1 MIINHQ
7 GIRLNSQRKPEDYG
21 RYALAQGCPHDMSH
35 SNNVAIRQTGVSAQ
49 AMFLNSAYK
58 EQVTDIMS
66 EELKKQA
73 AAAALTFVEDGMKLG
88 IGTGSTAEQFIRLLA
103 EKVANGLKV
112 VGVPTSERSARL
124 CEELNVPLTTLDE
137 TPHLDLTID
146 GADEIDAQL
155 RLIKGGGG
163 AHLREKIVA
172 AASDKMVVIA
182 DASKIVKTLGQF
194 RLPIEVMPFGLGATT
209 REVNN
214 VCAQFGLQGQASLR
228 MNAEGERFITDGQH
242 YILDAPAA
250 DIADVEGLDAALRM
264 IPGVVETGFFIGI
277 ATNAVVAAEG
287 GIEVLRPE

>member
-1 MIINHQ
+1 
-7 GIRLNSQRKPEDYG
+7 
-21 RYALAQGCPHDMSH
+21 
-35 SNNVAIRQTGVSAQ
+35 
-49 AMFLNSAYK
+49 
-58 EQVTDIMS
+58 MS

-103 EKVANGLKV
+103 EKVAGGLKI

-124 CEELNVPLTTLDE
+124 CEDLNVPLTSLDA

-146 GADEIDAQL
+146 GADEIDARL

-182 DASKIVKTLGQF
+182 DASKIVNTLGKF
-194 RLPIEVMPFGLGATT
+194 RLPIEVMPFGLGATE

-214 VCAQFGLQGQASLR
+214 ICGQFGLGGNTSLR
-228 MNAEGERFITDGQH
+228 RTKDGEIFVTDGQH

-250 DIADVEGLDAALRM
+250 EIKNVEGLDAALRAT
-264 IPGVVETGFFIGI
+264 PGVVETGFFIGI
-277 ATNAVVAAEG
+277 ATNAVVANET
-287 GIEVLRPE
+287 GIEILKPE